1 MAADYAPKQLPAVL
15 CKTAGASGCGRFVQ
29 LL

>member
-15 CKTAGASGCGRFVQ
+15 CKTAGSSGCG
-29 LL
+29 